1 MNHKQEKEV
10 DSAVNKTSNKG
21 LGFAP
26 GTASGL
32 FQVLGSGPP
41 VKRIPMFLDRGECI
55 QPPGV
60 ISSTQ
65 IICLEIPYGIIKSR
79 FELFKEM
86 ICSSGGRHN
95 CHIDPSQMFLCPCAL
110 DHA

>member
-1 MNHKQEKEV
+1 M
-10 DSAVNKTSNKG
+10 DSAVNKASNKG

-32 FQVLGSGPP
+32 FQVLGSSPP
-41 VKRIPMFLDRGECI
+41 GKRIPMFLNRGECI

-60 ISSTQ
+60 ISSAK

-79 FELFKEM
+79 FELFKET
-86 ICSSGGRHN
+86 ICSSGGRHK
-95 CHIDPSQMFLCPCAL
+95 CHTDPSQMFLCLYAL